1 MNRKQL
7 IKNMKDQIEYSPGE
21 LLLQTMYSPSHKTLN
36 QTKPEPVNVLI
47 HYSQDN
53 EYCESFEEADA
64 IDVYVSGESSLEDPI
79 DLTDERTFD
88 LDGDPIRYVF
98 EANLYAQQ
106 LADRLGC
113 GIEWY

>member
-1 MNRKQL
+1 
-7 IKNMKDQIEYSPGE
+7 MKRDQIEYSPGE

-47 HYSQDN
+47 HYSRDN

-64 IDVYVSGESSLEDPI
+64 IDVYVSGEGCLEEPI
-79 DLTDERTFD
+79 DVTGERTFLIESD
-88 LDGDPIRYVF
+88 SIRYVA